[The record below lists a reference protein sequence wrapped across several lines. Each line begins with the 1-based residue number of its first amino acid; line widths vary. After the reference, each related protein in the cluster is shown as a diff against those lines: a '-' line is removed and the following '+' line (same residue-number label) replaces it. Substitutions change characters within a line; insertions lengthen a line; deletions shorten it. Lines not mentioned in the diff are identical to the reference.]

1 MINFVRGQVHS
12 TMNDSLI
19 VDVNGIGYQVF
30 VSAREMS
37 RIPSPGQSV
46 FLYTYLQILDNE
58 WKLYGF
64 TSRSDLELFHSLL
77 AISGLGARSALN
89 VLGAMTAEEF
99 YRAIAS
105 QDERTLVRIP
115 GIGKKSAQR
124 LLFELKDKIGD
135 VILRTGEESGM
146 AQTDQMDEL
155 FQALEV
161 LGYTRSEILPL
172 VMQLREAGE
181 IEARVEDSIKK
192 ILRYRS
198 RQLNV
203 DRRP

>member
-12 TMNDSLI
+12 IMTDSLL

-30 VSAREMS
+30 VSNREMS
-37 RIPSPGQSV
+37 RIPKAGQSV
-46 FLYTYLQILDNE
+46 FLHTYLQILENE

-64 TSRSDLELFHSLL
+64 TNRTDLDLFLRLL
-77 AISGLGARSALN
+77 SISGLGARSALN
-89 VLGAMTAEEF
+89 ILSAMTAEEF

-105 QDERTLVRIP
+105 QDERSLVKIP

-124 LLFELKDKIGD
+124 LLFEMKDKMGD
-135 VILRTGEESGM
+135 VMPGPLVDGLG
-146 AQTDQMDEL
+146 APLDQTEDL

-161 LGYTRSEILPL
+161 LGYSRSEVLPL
-172 VMQLREAGE
+172 VLQLREAGQLGE
-181 IEARVEDSIKK
+181 RVEDNIRS
-192 ILRYRS
+192 ILRMRS
-198 RQLNV
+198 GQLKQ

>member
-12 TMNDSLI
+12 TLNDSLI

-30 VSAREMS
+30 VSAKEMS
-37 RIPSPGQSV
+37 RIPTAGQAV
-46 FLYTYLQILDNE
+46 FLHTYLQILENE

-64 TSRSDLELFHSLL
+64 TNRTDLELFLRLL
-77 AISGLGARSALN
+77 TISGLGARSALN
-89 VLGAMTAEEF
+89 ILSAMTAEEF

-105 QDERTLVRIP
+105 QDERSLVKIP

-124 LLFELKDKIGD
+124 LLFEMKDKVGD
-135 VILRTGEESGM
+135 MILGPLAES
-146 AQTDQMDEL
+146 ANAPADQMEDL

-161 LGYTRSEILPL
+161 LGYSRSEILPM

-181 IEARVEDSIKK
+181 IGERVEDNIKK
-192 ILRYRS
+192 VLRMRS
-198 RQLNV
+198 GQLK
-203 DRRP
+203 

>member
-1 MINFVRGQVHS
+1 MISFVRGQVHS
-12 TMNDSLI
+12 TLTDSLI

-30 VSAREMS
+30 ISAREMS
-37 RIPSPGQSV
+37 RIPKAGQPV
-46 FLYTYLQILDNE
+46 FLHTYLQILENE

-64 TSRSDLELFHSLL
+64 TNRTDLELFLRLL

-89 VLGAMTAEEF
+89 ILSAMTAEEF

-105 QDERTLVRIP
+105 QDERSLVKIP

-124 LLFELKDKIGD
+124 LLFEMKDKVGD
-135 VILRTGEESGM
+135 MIFGPLTESEN
-146 AQTDQMDEL
+146 APAEQMEDL

-161 LGYTRSEILPL
+161 LGYSRSEILPL

-181 IEARVEDSIKK
+181 IGERVEDNIRKV
-192 ILRYRS
+192 LRMRS
-198 RQLNV
+198 GQLK
-203 DRRP
+203 

>member
-1 MINFVRGQVHS
+1 MINFLRGQVHS
-12 TMNDSLI
+12 TLNDSLI

-30 VSAREMS
+30 ISTREMS
-37 RIPSPGQSV
+37 SIPRPGQSV
-46 FLYTYLQILDNE
+46 FLHTYMQILENE

-64 TSRSDLELFHSLL
+64 TNRGDLELFLRLL

-89 VLGAMTAEEF
+89 ILSAMPAEEF

-105 QDERTLVRIP
+105 QDERSLVKIP

-135 VILRTGEESGM
+135 VILGPGAEKGST
-146 AQTDQMDEL
+146 QPDQMEDL

-161 LGYTRSEILPL
+161 LGYSRSEILPL
-172 VMQLREAGE
+172 FTQLREAGE
-181 IEARVEDSIKK
+181 IGDRVEDNIRM
-192 ILRYRS
+192 ILRMRS
-198 RQLNV
+198 GQLK
-203 DRRP
+203 